1 MTCGNEMFYC
11 TLFVNKFVN
20 KLLIRLKS
28 IHMETVARQPY
39 WNEEV
44 CMSDTRGDS
53 EESIAHR
60 QQSM

>member
-1 MTCGNEMFYC
+1 M
-11 TLFVNKFVN
+11 V
-20 KLLIRLKS
+20 
-28 IHMETVARQPY
+28 TVARQPY

-60 QQSM
+60 QQSMLVRGTTLVLKPSIDTTRSPKQG